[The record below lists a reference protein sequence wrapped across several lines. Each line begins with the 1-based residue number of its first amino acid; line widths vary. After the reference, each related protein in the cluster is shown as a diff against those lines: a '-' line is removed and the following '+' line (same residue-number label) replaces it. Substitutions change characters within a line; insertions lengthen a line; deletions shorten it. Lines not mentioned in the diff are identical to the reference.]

1 MKTDAMQADNA
12 ANPIPLRASSHRIG
26 TLVIRFIGLLF
37 LSVTVLALIWS
48 R

>member
-1 MKTDAMQADNA
+1 MKADAMQADNA
-12 ANPIPLRASSHRIG
+12 NPIPLRTSPHRLG

-37 LSVTVLALIWS
+37 LSVTALALVWI

>member
-1 MKTDAMQADNA
+1 METEAMQANNA
-12 ANPIPLRASSHRIG
+12 DSAPRRTSPHRVG

-37 LSVTVLALIWS
+37 ISVTALALVWI

>member
-1 MKTDAMQADNA
+1 METKAMQPDDADSM
-12 ANPIPLRASSHRIG
+12 PLRTASPHGIG

-37 LSVTVLALIWS
+37 LSVTALALVWI

>member
-1 MKTDAMQADNA
+1 METEAMQANNA
-12 ANPIPLRASSHRIG
+12 DPVPLRTSQHRVG

-37 LSVTVLALIWS
+37 LSVTALALVWI

>member
-1 MKTDAMQADNA
+1 METEAMQANNA
-12 ANPIPLRASSHRIG
+12 DPAPRTSPHRVG

-37 LSVTVLALIWS
+37 LSVTALALVWI